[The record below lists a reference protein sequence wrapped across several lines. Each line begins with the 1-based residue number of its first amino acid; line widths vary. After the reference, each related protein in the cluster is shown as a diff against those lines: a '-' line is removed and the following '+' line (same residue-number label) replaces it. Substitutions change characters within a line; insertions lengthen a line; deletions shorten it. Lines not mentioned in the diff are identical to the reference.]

1 MKRMTKYEKRCWEA
15 AKRIKPIT
23 DAQKRHAVSVIPPY
37 IFKVRRRVYC
47 SECGSEVHGYVCH
60 VCCSEFK
67 ADEKPVITHHGVAR
81 QSFYYGV
88 DTVCGGEQVKRHYI
102 VAKLARKGQ
111 PSEYTFDE
119 VSRDFVS
126 ENGYVAVQGL
136 PVFMSM
142 YYDRWKFGEKIGPRY
157 VKDGCTSWQRHNI
170 SDYATYPLVR
180 KAGWLKLRGYTGT
193 PESHGSLEWKKTISK
208 EPFAEWLMKKGHTD
222 WLSGA
227 SIFRLKS
234 FKRELELC
242 DKHGYEITD
251 ISMWLDTVE
260 SYRDAGKD
268 TLNEKW
274 SRFNDL
280 VAEHDKVMRQRRR
293 MYERQERIDRI
304 TQRMKDEEDAMKH
317 KDEYS
322 SLFGKYAGLIISDN
336 GISITAITDI
346 PSLIDEGRAMEHC
359 VASYYDEEDSLIL
372 SAKDISG
379 NRLATLEWSISEG
392 RVLQCRG
399 KRNCIPEKYD
409 TIMGIVARQSGKIKT
424 ASKCC

>member
-1 MKRMTKYEKRCWEA
+1 MKKMTKYEKHCWEA
-15 AKRIKPIT
+15 AKLMRPIT
-23 DAQKRHAVSVIPPY
+23 EAQKRHAISVMQPFP
-37 IFKVRRRVYC
+37 FKIRRKVYC
-47 SECGSEVHGYVCH
+47 SECGGEVKNNKCSVCGTY
-60 VCCSEFK
+60 FP
-67 ADEKPVITHHGVAR
+67 EKDKPELSHKGIAK
-81 QSFYYGV
+81 QSMYYGV
-88 DTVCGGEQVKRHYI
+88 DTVCGGEQVKRHY
-102 VAKLARKGQ
+102 VVSKLAKKGHKA
-111 PSEYTFDE
+111 EYTFDE

-126 ENGYVAVQGL
+126 EKGYIAVQGL
-136 PVFMSM
+136 PVHMSM
-142 YYDRWKFGEKIGPRY
+142 YYDRWKYGESIAPRNIRSSY
-157 VKDGCTSWQRHNI
+157 SSWQRHNI

-180 KAGWLKLRGYTGT
+180 KAVWIKLRGYTGT
-193 PESHGSLEWKKTISK
+193 PESYGSLEWKMTIAK
-208 EPFAEWLMKKGHTD
+208 EPFVEWLMKKWHTD

-251 ISMWLDTVE
+251 ISMWLDTVGA
-260 SYRDAGKD
+260 YRDAGKD
-268 TLNEKW
+268 TLNAKW

-304 TQRMKDEEDAMKH
+304 TQRMRDEEDAMKH

-322 SLFGKYAGLIISDN
+322 SLFGKYAGLIISEN

-372 SAKDISG
+372 SAKDTSG

-409 TIMGIVARQSGKIKT
+409 TIMGIIARQSGKIKA
-424 ASKCC
+424 AS